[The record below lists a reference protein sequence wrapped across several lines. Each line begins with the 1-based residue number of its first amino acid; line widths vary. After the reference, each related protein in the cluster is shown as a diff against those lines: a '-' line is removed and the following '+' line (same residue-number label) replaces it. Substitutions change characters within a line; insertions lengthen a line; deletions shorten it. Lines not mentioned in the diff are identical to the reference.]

1 MEKEVSVVEAL
12 KGFMSEMRDWETAF
26 RDEQMRLIDAEKN
39 TSDCDKKY
47 ELELKKVLTRFSVS
61 DERSWA
67 RLVDL
72 GCGSPPTY
80 DPERDVINKPVQEGK
95 NYAVVVEQMA
105 RLKAVYKFVLKD
117 TGNGWLIVKK
127 ETKSGDK
134 WKKTAL

>member
-1 MEKEVSVVEAL
+1 MEEEVLVVEVL

-26 RDEQMRLIDAEKN
+26 RDEQMSLINEDKD
-39 TSDCDKKY
+39 TSNCDKKY
-47 ELELKKVLTRFSVS
+47 ELELKRVLAKFSVS

-80 DPERDVINKPVQEGK
+80 DPVRDVINKPVQVGK

-105 RLKAVYKFVLKD
+105 RLKAVYKFFLKK
-117 TGNGWLIVKK
+117 TENGWLIVKK
-127 ETKSGDK
+127 ETKNGDK